1 MSLGDFF
8 NKSGYFPYDAT
19 DNFMD
24 LCSMPENQSRISYNF
39 QNNIWLCSMYCV
51 GVVLHDFLRQYS

>member
-39 QNNIWLCSMYCV
+39 QNNMIMQYVLCWS
-51 GVVLHDFLRQYS
+51 GAS